1 MQIFDPPRKFAC
13 ILPTHL
19 ANSQVNFQPAT
30 VLCKRANLQAN
41 LQSCSQV
48 CAPPW
53 KLALKLST
61 PPRKFACKLSQLTS
75 RITGTF
81 FKQPKSNCIK
91 KSRYLTKFVC
101 VASFGIRYGINYIFG
116 WNWPNLVFRGPF
128 GRTALPC
135 IGLKSWRYRTRPS
148 W

>member
-1 MQIFDPPRKFAC
+1 MQLFDPPRKFAC

-41 LQSCSQV
+41 LQACSQV
-48 CAPPW
+48 CAQFCSPPR

-61 PPRKFACKLSQLTS
+61 PPRKFACKLSQLTF
-75 RITGTF
+75 RITRTF
-81 FKQPKSNCIK
+81 FLTTKEQLYK
-91 KSRYLTKFVC
+91 KSRYLTKFAC

-135 IGLKSWRYRTRPS
+135 IGLKS
-148 W
+148 